1 MIGARAPLSAQSWGI
16 ALDGATTGGD
26 RGETLRMDVLPP
38 SMIDRCG
45 TALRRLTSIASA
57 QSTVIAVASPGRRDG
72 RSTVAAGLAL
82 WIARETDQRTLL
94 LDLDFA
100 HPGQAEIFGVTSAP
114 GLAEFVSSEEALRGI
129 GDADGR
135 LWLLPAGVRTNQA
148 PPGLLQRLRADDA
161 YHACR
166 ERFAWTIVDLPP
178 LLDSNEVVRW
188 CDAADACVL
197 VARYRSTP
205 MPGLERA
212 AHMLRGAGTTGVVVT
227 ADSGIPE
234 WVRRRM

>member
-1 MIGARAPLSAQSWGI
+1 MIGTRAPLSAELWGV
-16 ALDGATTGGD
+16 ALDGTTNGGMHD
-26 RGETLRMDVLPP
+26 ETLRMDVLPP
-38 SMIDRCG
+38 SVIDRCG

-57 QSTVIAVASPGRRDG
+57 PNTVIAVASPGRRDG

-82 WIARETDQRTLL
+82 WIARETDQRALL

-114 GLAEFVSSEEALRGI
+114 GLAEFVSGDDALRGI
-129 GDADGR
+129 GNADGR
-135 LWLLPAGVRTNQA
+135 LWLLPAGLRTNQA
-148 PPGLLQRLRADDA
+148 PPGLLHRLTAGEA
-161 YHACR
+161 YRACR
-166 ERFAWTIVDLPP
+166 DRFAWTIVELPP
-178 LLDSNEVVRW
+178 LLDSAVVSRW
-188 CDAADACVL
+188 ADAADACVL

-205 MPGLERA
+205 MPALERA
-212 AHMLRGAGTTGVVVT
+212 ARMLSGGRPTGVVMT